1 MQNNSNI
8 NNTGNTIPSTS
19 TTQTTTPSTNQ
30 TTIPSTTPSTTPSV
44 NNNVDDNVKDYKKMS
59 PAELF
64 KDFISKIGAD
74 KIDETF
80 NTFLNNTFS
89 GYVTNS
95 EYATDY
101 NGTNKYYSKIIN
113 IGQKITDLDTQL
125 KNLIPSLQNN
135 YRRMVQNLIKV
146 QIYSHYD
153 KVVKDQI
160 PPEDNKEQYEKM
172 VTDILDLV
180 NKSLDQSNQV
190 FENRLG
196 NGQAGGSS
204 NDNKV
209 NVMSKY
215 FNYKLKYMMLKN
227 LI

>member
-1 MQNNSNI
+1 MQNNSVI
-8 NNTGNTIPSTS
+8 NNNATS
-19 TTQTTTPSTNQ
+19 VNTTPSA
-30 TTIPSTTPSTTPSV
+30 IPSTTTSTTPV
-44 NNNVDDNVKDYKKMS
+44 VKDYKKMS

-64 KDFISKIGAD
+64 KDFITKIGAD
-74 KIDETF
+74 KVDQEF
-80 NTFLNNTFS
+80 NDFLNKTFS

-95 EYATDY
+95 DYATDY
-101 NGTNKYYSKIIN
+101 DGSNKYYLKISN
-113 IGQKITDLDTQL
+113 IGTKISELDTQL
-125 KNLIPSLQNN
+125 KNLIPSLQTN

-153 KVVKDQI
+153 KVVKEQ
-160 PPEDNKEQYEKM
+160 PLQKDNKEEYEKM

-196 NGQAGGSS
+196 NKGQAGGSS
-204 NDNKV
+204 NDKKV

-227 LI
+227 IL